1 MTSQHQGEIFCY
13 SDGSCTDNGSPSAR
27 AASAVVFPNE
37 EIPDSVFYL
46 PPTSVRSNNRAE
58 FYAAIRAMELSNEYD
73 PEKTKTLHIFTD
85 SMLLLKTCTLWM
97 HSWYKKGWKK
107 SGGEIKNLDLV
118 KMLHEHCRT
127 RTIKWTHVPS
137 HTSKTDFNSVWN
149 DKVDKL
155 AYSAV
160 HDDDNSHVVFPDPVS
175 ETPKMKKFF
184 KSKKR
189 QKTG

>member
-1 MTSQHQGEIFCY
+1 MADQDEIIVFT
-13 SDGSCTDNGSPSAR
+13 DGSTTNNGFPSAKG
-27 AASAVVFPNE
+27 ASAVVFPNE
-37 EIPDSVFYL
+37 EIPDGAYHL
-46 PPTSVRSNNRAE
+46 PPTWVRSNNRCE
-58 FYAAIRAMELSNEYD
+58 YYAAIKAMELVNEYD

-85 SMLLLKTCTLWM
+85 SMLLLNTCTKWM

-118 KMLHEHCRT
+118 KMLHENCRT

-137 HTSKTDFNSVWN
+137 HTSRTDFNSVWN

-160 HDDDNSHVVFPDPVS
+160 HEDDNSGVVFPKKEPEMQNIS
-175 ETPKMKKFF
+175 KFF
-184 KSKKR
+184 KSNKKR
-189 QKTG
+189 KTGEF